1 MKLQELFKQTDFD
14 KMFDYIVK
22 FHPKSENSWYGYR
35 VAYELLCDME
45 PEGNGEVDVVPN
57 RYAKEE
63 GDSEFIVWCPDLEG
77 REWEI
82 AVGSELNF
90 CPEAEGVPLDMIAGL
105 CLWHLTFYGFTPEEK
120 ERAFGEMTGEDAEDD
135 EPKYVSDIL
144 SEKTNALRPDLPK
157 LDQETYDR
165 QYEIYRAAREE
176 ELNALAS
183 QGDKYGLYFLAEAYG
198 RGKNK
203 DLEKAFS
210 LYRASA
216 EQGFSRARNMLAI
229 FYENGIGTERNLDK
243 AREQYR
249 LAMEAP
255 YSRGIPEENL
265 AHLEL
270 REGNYADAVYW
281 FKEAAKKGNNVGKS
295 YIWFLETKMQW
306 KK

>member
-1 MKLQELFKQTDFD
+1 
-14 KMFDYIVK
+14 
-22 FHPKSENSWYGYR
+22 
-35 VAYELLCDME
+35 ME
-45 PEGNGEVDVVPN
+45 SNIEMVP
-57 RYAKEE
+57 
-63 GDSEFIVWCPDLEG
+63 DP
-77 REWEI
+77 I
-82 AVGSELNF
+82 A
-90 CPEAEGVPLDMIAGL
+90 P
-105 CLWHLTFYGFTPEEK
+105 
-120 ERAFGEMTGEDAEDD
+120 
-135 EPKYVSDIL
+135 
-144 SEKTNALRPDLPK
+144 
-157 LDQETYDR
+157 
-165 QYEIYRAAREE
+165 IYRAAREE

-183 QGDKYGLYFLAEAYG
+183 QGDKYGQYFLAEAYG

-295 YIWFLETKMQW
+295 YIWFLE
-306 KK
+306 KKNLT